1 MGRPGHTT
9 FLLSGCVASLLF
21 LVACGEEKETTP
33 ATGET
38 EQTPATEST
47 RYIKNTLKWQT
58 ASESKIFGFFVYRG
72 ESEEGPFHLLNPR
85 PVSATGTTD
94 EHQNYQFAD
103 TEAVAGQTYYY
114 YLETLDYNN
123 RRKQYSPVFPYQTP
137 AS

>member
-1 MGRPGHTT
+1 MGRIDNKT
-9 FLLSGCVASLLF
+9 FLLLGCLASVF
-21 LVACGEEKETTP
+21 FSACSDEKKEPP
-33 ATGET
+33 ATLEAK
-38 EQTPATEST
+38 EQTAPESPQ
-47 RYIKNTLKWQT
+47 YIKNTLKWQT
-58 ASESKIFGFFVYRG
+58 ASESKIFGFYVYRG
-72 ESEEGPFHLLNPR
+72 ETQDGPFDLLNPR

-103 TEAVAGQTYYY
+103 TEAVPGKTYYY